1 MIIFLAKK
9 AILGGVPHF
18 RHCQTHPHFLEL
30 IRPAKDGRGGL
41 ALRVQPGLGSSAN
54 ESWTF
59 ARWLRLINHGDSKHS
74 IMYIYIRHYKTLGVS
89 DYFQTTVFRNNCL
102 FVIYHVVILSHHP
115 RPFPSC
121 SAPGFA
127 SHKLDQN
134 QTEFHNYGQRC
145 KNSCAMITGPGT
157 TSQS

>member
-1 MIIFLAKK
+1 MIIFLTKK

-18 RHCQTHPHFLEL
+18 RHTHTFWSWSDLQRL
-30 IRPAKDGRGGL
+30 AVGGL

-59 ARWLRLINHGDSKHS
+59 ARWLRLISSWRFQALYNV
-74 IMYIYIRHYKTLGVS
+74 YIYKTLGVS
-89 DYFQTTVFRNNCL
+89 DYFQTTVFRNDCL

-145 KNSCAMITGPGT
+145 KNSCAMITGPET